1 MCLTSKL
8 GQKYKVMHLD
18 TCRLEVFMMS
28 AMPRVRAG
36 EFDLNDEEKEEE
48 IFPLPT
54 EPATNHAA
62 TEDEDEIKFP
72 HQPTVE
78 QTTVVQTSRTTGKF
92 FLTIVALS
100 FSFISASTP
109 IFFIAAETPFL

>member
-1 MCLTSKL
+1 
-8 GQKYKVMHLD
+8 
-18 TCRLEVFMMS
+18 MMS
-28 AMPRVRAG
+28 AMPSVRAG
-36 EFDLNDEEKEEE
+36 EFDLNDDEKEDE

-109 IFFIAAETPFL
+109 IFFIAAETPFLRNS